1 MAEQKKKK
9 GRKAYLNDF
18 KKNQEGVYTY
28 EGEHYV
34 WQGTAASLKKARL
47 LLGLLGAG
55 MLAASL
61 GAGCAP
67 APGAQICAYVLLPYV
82 IGLVCTIN
90 LCWKLG
96 RLIAAGGEVR
106 AYVYKA
112 AAEGLPVRAV
122 LVAVFAGLSMA
133 GELVCAAINGLSDKV
148 PGFLLFLLLEGITM
162 AGGILLFSFG
172 KNMAWKPPKKIN

>member
-47 LLGLLGAG
+47 FLGLLGAG

-67 APGAQICAYVLLPYV
+67 APGAQNCAYVLLPYV

-96 RLIAAGGEVR
+96 RLIAAGGEVALMSIR
-106 AYVYKA
+106 PRRRDC
-112 AAEGLPVRAV
+112 LS
-122 LVAVFAGLSMA
+122 GLSWW
-133 GELVCAAINGLSDKV
+133 LSS
-148 PGFLLFLLLEGITM
+148 PACLWRGSWSAL
-162 AGGILLFSFG
+162 
-172 KNMAWKPPKKIN
+172 P